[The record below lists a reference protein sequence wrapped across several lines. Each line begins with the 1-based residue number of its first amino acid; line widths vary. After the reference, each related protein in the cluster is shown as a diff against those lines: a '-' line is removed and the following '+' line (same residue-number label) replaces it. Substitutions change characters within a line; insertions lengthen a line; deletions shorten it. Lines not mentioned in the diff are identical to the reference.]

1 MHNKMHFG
9 LTTREKWE
17 ARLAIAFF
25 AVMMLPAS
33 ILQTVLNPDWDARL
47 SALAL
52 LGILYFCTRNAAI
65 MSANRKLQEFA
76 LLSRIAEEENTH
88 HDN

>member
-9 LTTREKWE
+9 LTTCEKWE

-33 ILQTVLNPDWDARL
+33 ILQTVLSPDWDARL

-52 LGILYFCTRNAAI
+52 LGIRNAAI
-65 MSANRKLQEFA
+65 MSATIKLQEFA
-76 LLSRIAEEENTH
+76 LLSGIAEEENTRH
-88 HDN
+88 ENAM